1 MGTKTASNVLTIT
14 TVEDGVSAPYI
25 HEYYYKWT
33 NSYTSYGSDTGWS
46 KTQPARPD
54 ASYYLW
60 RKDIYKEYN
69 PATNAYDLN
78 VQTSFLCQNGENGTG
93 FQPKGSAV
101 DVPKSSTSGV
111 AVGDNGTFLMTT
123 SSQYLYK
130 SNGTSWVAQSTPALS
145 DSYIVNKT
153 GDEKDGHAYSW
164 TGSNWLDIGMVRGA
178 SGTSNYIHVAWC
190 NVKGDGTDWS
200 TQSTDFTTDKLANVD
215 YKFMGTLVNN
225 DGGEDPDVHHA
236 GEYEWN
242 EIKGKD
248 AYIVSANPSVV
259 AINTTEVGVPTDT
272 TQKSIVVN
280 VYKGD
285 SQNPLSTTITNATL
299 PSGFVQDSSTG
310 NTLTFHATTNASL
323 ATPKNI
329 TITVSAGGVTRPIV
343 VEAVGSKAG
352 GKGDNGDNAIQ
363 LTLDNEH
370 EDFIYSEGERVAP
383 SSVTTQA
390 HLYNGNT
397 EIPASSI
404 SWTIN
409 LSRSTGIDL
418 TKLSFSNG
426 TYTLTGISAQN
437 AKLCIQAT
445 YPKTGGQNYEAM
457 FTCNQTSQDKY
468 DLLVRPNAIAYN
480 STTHT
485 PATTTIT
492 VSARKTDLTG
502 AQSTAYIAPDSTI
515 SAGQLRLF
523 YAWVNA
529 DGTRGTLTQS
539 NAVNIQITA
548 AKCEAYVGIYLELR
562 LYKTSSTYDV
572 KDGETVEFAKS
583 ANGEDGIDGQNA
595 KQLDLTNQNDALQYM
610 GDVNLTGSITSNAIL
625 YDGGI
630 PILSGVTFSTDSS
643 STIPVNYYT
652 LNAQTGAIT
661 VTGLPSGQLSGKL
674 VIVATYQGETFSKEM
689 TVQRLDNGE
698 PKFELVIDKPAV
710 VQNTSQSTA
719 TIPINI
725 KVFKTYIDTSVNRLV
740 RVQLT
745 SLAADGLRVYS
756 VTTAGASNMTRN
768 YGASGVNYNAN
779 PSQWTGD
786 VTFHV
791 TNNQDWGSS
800 SLVSYDYETVPIAA
814 VANGQQGVQGKI
826 GRNIYFAGTL
836 DEVGGTFD
844 VTDTSAPYVQVGLD
858 TNNMPKCYVFDGDNG
873 TYTFSSDA
881 DHYQDTRQWV
891 DGEHWT
897 MMESSYKYLMT
908 KAMFSDFAKLG
919 SGIFN
924 GDYAFSQWG
933 IGANGQVSTD
943 YKNFMP
949 LCMNYSAKVTAENTP
964 TSPVVLGTFNI
975 ISGHAYKFTFE
986 LDVADNNINFYPWG
1000 VPTSTSEGWHSA
1012 EKYFTREWT
1021 AQSTTTLTMYA
1032 FNKGSNTRYVKVQ
1045 IVDTSFK
1052 PNLYIDWLKGEIY
1065 AQLGR
1070 FVNVTVEGVM
1080 NNLIQTIDSTN
1091 YSQYGEVNG
1100 GVFWLNPS
1108 KVGTI
1113 IRYRYSSPIGL
1124 PSAFVIRNIDGT
1136 NLCDTT
1142 DGTHQMTLDEL
1153 RQCVGKRIYVL
1164 TDGNTGMASI
1174 KCGKYE
1180 SATTEYKMLRVV
1192 SNTTWYYSY
1201 TSNTSASNW
1210 FWIFECKMGKYPSGS
1225 SVNENYEC
1233 IYWELQAAFNKLPD
1247 QLAW

>member
-78 VQTSFLCQNGENGTG
+78 IQTSFLCQNGENGTG

-123 SSQYLYK
+123 SSPYLYK

-153 GDEKDGHAYSW
+153 GDAKDGHAYSW

-225 DGGEDPDVHHA
+225 DGGVDPDVHHA

-242 EIKGKD
+242 EIKGND
-248 AYIVSANPSVV
+248 AYIVSANPSVI
-259 AINTTEVGVPTDT
+259 AINTNESGVPTDT

-329 TITVSAGGVTRPIV
+329 TITVSAGDVTRSIV
-343 VEAVGSKAG
+343 IEVVGSKAG

-370 EDFIYSEGERVAP
+370 EDFIYSAGEKVAP
-383 SSVTTQA
+383 SSITTQA
-390 HLYNGNT
+390 HLYDGNT
-397 EIPASSI
+397 EVAASNITWSVNQSKCAGI
-404 SWTIN
+404 DFTKLTIGAG
-409 LSRSTGIDL
+409 LFTITGITSD
-418 TKLSFSNG
+418 
-426 TYTLTGISAQN
+426 A

-457 FTCNQTSQDKY
+457 FTMNRTSQDKY
-468 DLLVRPNAIAYN
+468 DLFVSPKSIAYN
-480 STTHT
+480 PSTY
-485 PATTTIT
+485 TTQT
-492 VSARKTDLTG
+492 VNVTAKKTDLRG
-502 AQSTAYIAPDSTI
+502 VQSSAYISLAEPLASGVL
-515 SAGQLRLF
+515 ALF

-529 DGTRGTLTQS
+529 DGTRTQLTRS
-539 NAVNIQITA
+539 NQVNIPITA
-548 AKCEAYVGIYLELR
+548 AYCAAYVGLHLELR
-562 LYKTSSTYDV
+562 LYKSASEYDT
-572 KDGETVEFAKS
+572 KDFETIEFAKS
-583 ANGEDGIDGQNA
+583 QNGQTGGKGDNA
-595 KQLDLTNQNDALQYM
+595 IQLDLTNQNDALQYM
-610 GDVNLTGSITSNAIL
+610 GDENLTGSVTSQAIL
-625 YDGGI
+625 YDGGL
-630 PILSGVTFSTDSS
+630 PATSGVAFSIGSG

-661 VTGLPSGQLSGKL
+661 VTGLPSGLLRGVL
-674 VIVATYQGETFSKEM
+674 IVTATYQEQTYSKEFS
-689 TVQRLDNGE
+689 VQRLDNGQ

-710 VQNTSQSTA
+710 VQNISVTT
-719 TIPINI
+719 TPVPINI

-745 SLAADGLRVYS
+745 SLTADALRVYS

-768 YGASGVNYNAN
+768 YGASGVTYNAS
-779 PSQWTGD
+779 PSLWTGD

-791 TNNQDWGSS
+791 TNDEDWGSS
-800 SLVSYDYETVPIAA
+800 SLVSYDYETIPITA
-814 VANGQQGVQGKI
+814 VRRGQM
-826 GRNIYFAGTL
+826 GRNIYLAGTL
-836 DEVGGTFD
+836 GEVGGTSFD

-858 TNNMPKCYVFDGDNG
+858 TNNMPKCYVFDGANG
-873 TYTFSSDA
+873 NNYQFPSDESG
-881 DHYQDTRQWV
+881 YQDDPNWELMV
-891 DGEHWT
+891 SDF
-897 MMESSYKYLMT
+897 KYLMT
-908 KAMFSDFAKLG
+908 KAIFSNFAKLG

-924 GDYAFSQWG
+924 GDYAFSQYG
-933 IGANGQVSTD
+933 TRLDGTIDTNYQ
-943 YKNFMP
+943 NFMP
-949 LCMNYSAKVTAENTP
+949 VNSTEYTVNS
-964 TSPVVLGTFNI
+964 TSLVLLGTF
-975 ISGHAYKFTFE
+975 SGVAGRKYYFRFKTSAIDGNVYFYVNTSQTLGGYVWHDAYS
-986 LDVADNNINFYPWG
+986 DVIDRSIVASGNNTYYVMARLNTDGDARRVSVEI
-1000 VPTSTSEGWHSA
+1000 
-1012 EKYFTREWT
+1012 KDD
-1021 AQSTTTLTMYA
+1021 TT
-1032 FNKGSNTRYVKVQ
+1032 
-1045 IVDTSFK
+1045 FK

-1070 FVNVTVEGVM
+1070 FVNVTIEGVM

-1091 YSQYGEVNG
+1091 YSQYGESNG
-1100 GVFWLNPS
+1100 SVFWLNPA

-1113 IRYRYSSPIGL
+1113 IRYRYSSAIGL
-1124 PSAFVIRNIDGT
+1124 PSAFVIRNVDGT

-1174 KCGKYE
+1174 KCGRYE
-1180 SATTEYKMLRVV
+1180 SATTTEYKMLRVV
-1192 SNTTWYYSY
+1192 SNATWYYSY
-1201 TSNTSASNW
+1201 TSNTTLSNW